1 MKYPIISSMK
11 SVIPQDKH
19 LLASFGMKIVLLI
32 TIFIAI
38 SQQEWLWV
46 IGSVL
51 GIIIGFIPTLI
62 KQDFSSTLPWPIE
75 FLIVSIIALNMIGV
89 LLNAYQ
95 SIPGYAGLTQFL
107 TSILIAFLA
116 FAIIY
121 ILDIYWD
128 GLKMDRSA
136 MAFVVIVTTMA
147 AAVVFEFI
155 KWFRIF
161 GKKPDNVEEILI
173 SLLVSTFAGIIMAAT
188 GSHLIKEGQ
197 FTSMTENLG
206 KQVDR
211 RIIKKF
217 DTENSTI
224 KDKEGAQ

>member
-1 MKYPIISSMK
+1 MKYSLISSMNLA
-11 SVIPQDKH
+11 IPQDKH
-19 LLASFGMKIVLLI
+19 VLASHSMKIVLLI
-32 TIFIAI
+32 TIIIAI

-62 KQDFSSTLPWPIE
+62 KQDFTATLPWSIE
-75 FLIVSIIALNMIGV
+75 ILIVSIIALNMGGV
-89 LLNAYQ
+89 LLNAYHT
-95 SIPGYAGLTQFL
+95 IPGYAGLTQFL

-136 MAFVVIVTTMA
+136 MAFVVVVTTMA
-147 AAVVFEFI
+147 AAVIFEFI

-161 GKKPDNVEEILI
+161 GKKPDSVEEVLI
-173 SLLVSTFAGIIMAAT
+173 SLLVSTVASIIMAAT

-197 FTSMTENLG
+197 FTRMTEDLG

-217 DTENSTI
+217 DKENSTL
-224 KDKEGAQ
+224 KDERGLQ